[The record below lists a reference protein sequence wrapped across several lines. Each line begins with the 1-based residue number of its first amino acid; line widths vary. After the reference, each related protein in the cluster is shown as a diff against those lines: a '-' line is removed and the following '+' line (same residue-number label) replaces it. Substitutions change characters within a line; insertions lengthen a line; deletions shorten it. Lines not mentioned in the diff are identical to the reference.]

1 MNKQT
6 LDAISRTYPIFKSMY
21 LVKTPR
27 LIQNLFPNFIW
38 KIPTKEKVIYL
49 TFDDGPT
56 PEFTSWILEQ
66 LAQYEAKA
74 TFFLIGENVEKFP
87 KIFQQILAEG
97 HSVGNHTYNH
107 ANGWATENIPFF
119 HNVRHCARLVKSS
132 LFRPPYGK
140 LNPKQTQFLQRHYR
154 IIMWDV
160 LSGDFDKNISEEQC
174 LSNVTKNASKGSI
187 IVFHDNLKAQAK
199 LTYVLPKVL
208 AHFSALGYRFEQLDD
223 QALSKR
229 VLKTA

>member
-1 MNKQT
+1 MDKQT
-6 LDAISRTYPIFKSMY
+6 LNTISRTYPIFKSMY

-27 LIQNLFPNFIW
+27 LIQGLFPNFIW
-38 KIPTKEKVIYL
+38 KIPTTEKVIYL
-49 TFDDGPT
+49 TFDDGPSSELT
-56 PEFTSWILEQ
+56 PWILEQ
-66 LAQYEAKA
+66 LAQYNAKA
-74 TFFLIGENVEKFP
+74 TFFLIGKNVEKFP
-87 KIFQQILAEG
+87 ESFQQILNEG

-107 ANGWATENIPFF
+107 ANGWAMDNIPFF
-119 HNVRHCARLVKSS
+119 HNVRHCARLVKSA

-160 LSGDFDKNISEEQC
+160 LSGDFDKNTSDEQC
-174 LSNVTKNASKGSI
+174 LSNVVTNASNGSI
-187 IVFHDNLKAQAK
+187 VVFHDNAKAAAK
-199 LTYVLPKVL
+199 LRYVLPKVL
-208 AHFSALGYRFEQLDD
+208 AHFTALGYRFEQLDD